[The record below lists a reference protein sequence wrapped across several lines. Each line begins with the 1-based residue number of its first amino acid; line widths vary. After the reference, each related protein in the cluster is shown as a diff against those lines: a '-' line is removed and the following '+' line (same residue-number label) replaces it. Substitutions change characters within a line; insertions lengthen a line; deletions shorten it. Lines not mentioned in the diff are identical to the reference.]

1 MKPKLML
8 AAIFSILVATI
19 STTQAQSKYFDKN
32 CDVTFLSSTPLE
44 DIEGKNT
51 SAVAVMDIAS
61 GAIEVSVLVKAF
73 SFEKALLEEHFNE
86 NYMESEKFPKATF
99 KGKIKNISEV
109 KLTVDGTYPITLAG
123 TLTMHGVS
131 REITNA
137 GTIKVKDGIMLANAD
152 FIVKPEDYNI
162 EIPGMVKDK
171 IAKEI
176 AVKVAANLQPYIN

>member
-8 AAIFSILVATI
+8 AAIFSLLVGTI

-44 DIEGKNT
+44 DIEGKNA

-109 KLTVDGTYPITLAG
+109 KLTADGTYPVTLTG

-131 REITNA
+131 KEITNE
-137 GTIKVKDGIMLANAD
+137 GTIKVKDGAMKANAS
-152 FIVKPEDYNI
+152 FIVKPGDYSI
-162 EIPGMVKDK
+162 EIPSMVKDK

-176 AVKVAANLQPYIN
+176 TVQVAVDFQPYLN